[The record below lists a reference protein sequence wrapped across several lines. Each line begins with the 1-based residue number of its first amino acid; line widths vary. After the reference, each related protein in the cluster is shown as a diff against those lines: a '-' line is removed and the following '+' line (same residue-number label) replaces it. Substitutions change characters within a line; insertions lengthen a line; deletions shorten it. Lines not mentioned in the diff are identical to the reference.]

1 MDIVSLA
8 SKISKFATIKN
19 TNADEYEII
28 TGAKINSKTPIKM
41 YLINDNGT
49 YKLSDKKNTL
59 KFMNQLYEL
68 KSIDVKNCIA
78 SVIKIYGFSI
88 VSGEL
93 FATIRSEESLKETFY
108 NFIICIGQLANMYA
122 FFDKPE

>member
-8 SKISKFATIKN
+8 SKISKFATVKN
-19 TNADEYEII
+19 TATDEYEII
-28 TGAKINSKTPIKM
+28 TGAKINSKTPVKI

-59 KFMNQLYEL
+59 KFMNQIYEL
-68 KSIDVKNCIA
+68 KSLDVKNCIA
-78 SVIKIYGFSI
+78 SVIKIYGFS
-88 VSGEL
+88 VNSGEL
-93 FATIRSEESLKETFY
+93 LATIRSEESLKETFY
-108 NFIICIGQLANMYA
+108 NFIICVGQLANMYA